1 MKYAFGLLVFVGA
14 LSLVGTVDHQDEVA
28 YQKYRCEMVMMHEQT
43 KYSANKYDI
52 AGYPPRDNQEVE
64 FCSQLINSNK

>member
-1 MKYAFGLLVFVGA
+1 MKYLLGLVVFIGA
-14 LSLVGTVDHQDEVA
+14 LGLVGNVDYSHELA

-52 AGYPPRDNQEVE
+52 AGYPPRDDQEID
-64 FCSQLINSNK
+64 FCSDLINAQQ